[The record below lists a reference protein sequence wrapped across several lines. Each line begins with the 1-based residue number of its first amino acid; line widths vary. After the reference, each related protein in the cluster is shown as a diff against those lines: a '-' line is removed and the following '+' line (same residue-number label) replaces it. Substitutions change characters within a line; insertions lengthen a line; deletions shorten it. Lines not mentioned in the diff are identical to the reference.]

1 MKKIILTALV
11 AVASL
16 AANAQIWVGGEVGFS
31 AGKTTVDGDK
41 YGSGAKFNL
50 IPEIGYTINDK
61 FDVALAIGISHANY
75 NGDAYAGTNGFEA
88 YPLYE
93 DELGTGAPFGL
104 KDADYNRNAFKINPY
119 VRYKFAKAGDFT
131 FFVDGGFSFTMIH
144 YSNTPRVD
152 GEDNANQWGLGFKPG
167 IAYNLS
173 DKVSLVAHVG
183 ELSYNFYKRGDVK
196 NNEFNMGV
204 NGNNISFGAY
214 VNF

>member
-1 MKKIILTALV
+1 MRKSMKKIILTALV

-16 AANAQIWVGGEVGFS
+16 AANAQIWIGGEVGFS
-31 AGKTTVDGDK
+31 AGKTTYDGDK
-41 YGSGAKFNL
+41 MGSGAKFNL

-75 NGDAYAGTNGFEA
+75 NGDAYDGTANF
-88 YPLYE
+88 
-93 DELGTGAPFGL
+93 DVNNDAPFGL
-104 KDADYNRNAFKINPY
+104 KDGDYNRNALKINPY
-119 VRYKFAKAGDFT
+119 VRYKFVKAGDFT
-131 FFVDGGFSFTMIH
+131 FFVDGGFSYTRIH
-144 YSNTPRVD
+144 YSHAPYADYDKN
-152 GEDNANQWGLGFKPG
+152 NATQWGLGFKPG

-183 ELSYNFYKRGDVK
+183 ELSYNFFKMGDLK
-196 NNEFNMGV
+196 NNEFNLGV